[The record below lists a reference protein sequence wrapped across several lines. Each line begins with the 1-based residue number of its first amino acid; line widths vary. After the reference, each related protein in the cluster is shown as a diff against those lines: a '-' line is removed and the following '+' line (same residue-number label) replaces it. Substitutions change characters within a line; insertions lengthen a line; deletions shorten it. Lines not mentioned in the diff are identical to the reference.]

1 MRDQN
6 QKEALQRKAAQAQQK
21 GQEAGEQ
28 EEQRSR
34 SRRRKKK
41 AGQSEGAPPP
51 DAPSAALQDYED
63 PIRRSEPP
71 KRGVRPGTLMDTG
84 DAMPRTEFH
93 RPNPLDSDVIM
104 DATARLLAPRR
115 SPLVPSRGGSG
126 RKESPAR
133 AGRGQEGRESR
144 PAAQPGQARR
154 QKAKSRAGQ
163 QTEHKGAS
171 PKAPPEQKPG
181 GKKRPSRPDKRRSQP
196 PEPRRNGQPKDSTEQ
211 HSLMKP
217 YYLDMGR

>member
-1 MRDQN
+1 MRDQS
-6 QKEALQRKAAQAQQK
+6 QKETLQRKAAQAQQK

-28 EEQRSR
+28 EEKRSR

-41 AGQSEGAPPP
+41 AGQSEGVPPGTAP
-51 DAPSAALQDYED
+51 AALQDYES

-84 DAMPRTEFH
+84 DAMPRTDFH

-115 SPLVPSRGGSG
+115 SPLVPSCGGSD
-126 RKESPAR
+126 REESR
-133 AGRGQEGRESR
+133 AGKGHGSREGQ
-144 PAAQPGQARR
+144 PAPQPGQAHR

-163 QTEHKGAS
+163 QSESKGAA
-171 PKAPPEQKPG
+171 PKGPLEKKSG
-181 GKKRPSRPDKRRSQP
+181 GKKRTSRPDRRHSQP
-196 PEPRRNGQPKDSTEQ
+196 LEPRRNGQPKDSTEQ
-211 HSLMKP
+211 PSLMKP
-217 YYLDMGR
+217 YYLDIGR